1 MTRSVGP
8 NRIDARRA
16 RCLLL
21 RQQAPLSCEDQEV
34 MSLPDL
40 QAKIAET
47 RASRGFTTDPVH
59 LVVLLAEELGEV
71 AREVKK
77 RWSTNYDAF
86 DGERLAPEL
95 ADTFVLLSAL
105 ASEVGVDL
113 ETAIDQKFFTTDAE
127 RTWRSAT

>member
-1 MTRSVGP
+1 
-8 NRIDARRA
+8 
-16 RCLLL
+16 
-21 RQQAPLSCEDQEV
+21 

-40 QAKIAET
+40 QTNIVDT
-47 RASRGFTTDPVH
+47 RATRGFTTDPVH
-59 LVVLLAEELGEV
+59 LVVLLMEELGEV

-86 DGERLAPEL
+86 DGKALAPEL

-113 ETAIDQKFFTTDAE
+113 ETAIERKFFEADAE
-127 RTWRSAT
+127 RSWRSAT